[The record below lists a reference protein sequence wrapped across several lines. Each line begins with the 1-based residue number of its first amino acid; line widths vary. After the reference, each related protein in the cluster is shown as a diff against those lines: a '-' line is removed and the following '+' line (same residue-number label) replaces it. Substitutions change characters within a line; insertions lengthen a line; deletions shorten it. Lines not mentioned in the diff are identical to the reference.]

1 MKTILKLFFT
11 AIFLLIASYIVYI
24 ESERYESVSIT
35 ILKDLS
41 KSQEMDLG
49 SMLLGQTSTTMQD
62 SKILELY
69 IRSNEM
75 FEFLDK
81 EYNLSTYYI
90 SEKLDPV
97 QRLYQD
103 TDLPFYLAS
112 RENLMK
118 RYNGDL
124 FIIFDE
130 PSGTLSLS
138 FVHIDKH
145 ISKQI
150 LQSIIKRSDEIINQF
165 AKENAEVALHF
176 IRKQVNKNKILFIDS
191 IKQLI
196 NYQNKHHTIDPN
208 LDVERKS
215 LILANLESELIK
227 IQVDYNSKAKT
238 RNLNSTEMKFLKETE
253 HNIKKSILEIKKQLA
268 GSSDNLN
275 ELNTN
280 VFDFELLK
288 SEMEFN
294 KEIYR
299 QTLINQ
305 EELKIE
311 VSQNAK
317 HLIVVSAPTLA
328 DSYTYPNKP
337 WDIFTLAIIL
347 LFLYSILMT
356 IITIIRDHKD

>member
-1 MKTILKLFFT
+1 MKTVLKLFFT

-103 TDLPFYLAS
+103 TDFPFYLAS

-118 RYNGDL
+118 RYNSDL

-138 FVHIDKH
+138 FVHIDKY

-150 LQSIIKRSDEIINQF
+150 LQSIIKRSDEIINLF

-176 IRKQVNKNKILFIDS
+176 IKKQVNKNKILFIDS

-196 NYQNKHHTIDPN
+196 
-208 LDVERKS
+208 
-215 LILANLESELIK
+215 K
-227 IQVDYNSKAKT
+227 IW
-238 RNLNSTEMKFLKETE
+238 M
-253 HNIKKSILEIKKQLA
+253 
-268 GSSDNLN
+268 
-275 ELNTN
+275 
-280 VFDFELLK
+280 
-288 SEMEFN
+288 
-294 KEIYR
+294 
-299 QTLINQ
+299 
-305 EELKIE
+305 
-311 VSQNAK
+311 
-317 HLIVVSAPTLA
+317 
-328 DSYTYPNKP
+328 
-337 WDIFTLAIIL
+337 
-347 LFLYSILMT
+347 
-356 IITIIRDHKD
+356 